1 MEKSDTNM
9 QTESTEEILE
19 GHTKKIPFRT
29 PLRTSMVATEPS
41 VFEKSSETDVL
52 LIFRTF
58 LNTFYTVKMSSDLV
72 QIK

>member
-1 MEKSDTNM
+1 MKIDKGASNIKKETACVLCMRVWFDTGVLW
-9 QTESTEEILE
+9 I
-19 GHTKKIPFRT
+19 
-29 PLRTSMVATEPS
+29 SMVATEPS